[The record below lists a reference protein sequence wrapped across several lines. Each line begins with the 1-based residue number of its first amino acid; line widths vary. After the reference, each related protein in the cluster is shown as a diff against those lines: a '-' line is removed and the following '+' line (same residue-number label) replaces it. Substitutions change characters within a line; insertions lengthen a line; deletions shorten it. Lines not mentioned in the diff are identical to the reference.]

1 MMNLQK
7 CIFACLL
14 TAGIAHGADL
24 AFLQELV
31 EIPSSSID
39 YPQVNRAMQAMKSY
53 LEARGLF
60 CTVETDDCGREILFA
75 ATKPGKIQDYIL
87 SAHLD
92 VVPASYEGQYSMK
105 NENGRLTGRG
115 VGDDKGGSLA
125 VAQTLSALAGKDV
138 SVGCIFGAD
147 EELGGFT
154 TTWMVEK
161 MGYRPRRMV
170 IVVDSAYGKIG
181 YATKGQLMVKA
192 TLKGKGGHSS
202 APWKCEDLITQ
213 LSAAVVK
220 IKEEWYRR
228 HPLADGPD
236 HWSDV
241 LTPTIVKSEGTAL
254 NRIPSEVW
262 VNFNLRS
269 VRPEAKDECIQLI
282 KEFTG
287 GEVEVVRY
295 SPPCL
300 SDGNDPFVQRLKK
313 AMEAEIKEP
322 VPLERMPFATD
333 ARCFVSCGVPTV
345 NIGHKHGDSHGAT
358 EWATADSIDIVTRFL
373 TSFLAAEY
381 GIQPSAISILAKL
394 PPVRR
399 D

>member
-1 MMNLQK
+1 MTNLPSRMTL
-7 CIFACLL
+7 CLL
-14 TAGIAHGADL
+14 AAAAACAAHGADL
-24 AFLQELV
+24 ACLKELV

-39 YPQVNRAMQAMKSY
+39 YPQVNRATRAMKAY
-53 LEARGLF
+53 LEARGLH
-60 CTVETDDCGREILFA
+60 CSVETDDKGRELLFA
-75 ATKPGKIQDYIL
+75 ATKPGKVQDYIL

-92 VVPASYEGQYSMK
+92 VVPASYEGQYTFK
-105 NENGRLTGRG
+105 NDNGRLSGRG

-125 VAQTLSALAGKDV
+125 VAQALAALAGKDV

-170 IVVDSAYGKIG
+170 LVVDSAYAKIG

-228 HPLADGPD
+228 HPLADGAD

-241 LTPTIVKSEGTAL
+241 LTPTVVKSEGTAL

-269 VRPEAKDECIQLI
+269 VRPEAKDECCQLI
-282 KEFTG
+282 KEITK

-295 SPPCL
+295 SPPCV

-313 AMEAEIKEP
+313 AMEAELKAE

-333 ARCFVSCGVPTV
+333 ARCFVSCKVPVV

-358 EWATADSIDIVTRFL
+358 EWADADSIDVVTRYLVAFI
-373 TSFLAAEY
+373 TSEY
-381 GIQPSAISILAKL
+381 KAN
-394 PPVRR
+394 
-399 D
+399 

>member
-1 MMNLQK
+1 MK
-7 CIFACLL
+7 RLL
-14 TAGIAHGADL
+14 LAASVGLISFGVASAADL
-24 AFLQELV
+24 AFLKELV

-39 YPQVNRAMQAMKSY
+39 YPQVSRATRAMKAY
-53 LEARGLF
+53 LEKRGLF
-60 CTVETDDCGREILFA
+60 CSIETDDQGRELLFA
-75 ATKPGKIQDYIL
+75 ATKPGKVQDYIL

-92 VVPASYEGQYSMK
+92 VVPASYDGQYTFK
-105 NENGRLTGRG
+105 NDNGRLSGRG

-125 VAQTLSALAGKDV
+125 VAQTLVALAGKDV

-181 YATKGQLMVKA
+181 YATKGQLMVRA
-192 TLKGKGGHSS
+192 TVTGKGGHSS
-202 APWKCEDLITQ
+202 APWKCEDLITE

-228 HPLADGPD
+228 HPMAEGPD
-236 HWSDV
+236 HWSDI
-241 LTPTIVKSEGTAL
+241 LTPTVIHSEGTAL

-269 VRPEAKDECIQLI
+269 VRPEAKDECIELI
-282 KEFTG
+282 REITKG
-287 GEVEVVRY
+287 KVEVVRY
-295 SPPCL
+295 SPPCV
-300 SDGNDPFVQRLKK
+300 SEGNDPYVLRLKK
-313 AMEAEIKEP
+313 AMEAEMKKP

-333 ARCFVSCGVPTV
+333 ARCFVSCKVPVV
-345 NIGHKHGDSHGAT
+345 NVGHEHGDSHGAT
-358 EWATADSIDIVTRFL
+358 EWADAGSIDVVTRYL
-373 TSFLAAEY
+373 TAFFLAE
-381 GIQPSAISILAKL
+381 
-394 PPVRR
+394 
-399 D
+399 

>member
-1 MMNLQK
+1 MKKLLWTALVGLLASGA
-7 CIFACLL
+7 AC
-14 TAGIAHGADL
+14 AADL
-24 AFLQELV
+24 AFLKELV

-39 YPQVNRAMQAMKSY
+39 YPLVNRAMRAMKAY
-53 LEARGLF
+53 LEKRGVL
-60 CTVETDDCGREILFA
+60 CTVETDEQGREILFA
-75 ATKPGKIQDYIL
+75 ATKPGKVQDYII

-92 VVPASYEGQYSMK
+92 VVPASYEGQYTFK
-105 NENGRLTGRG
+105 NENGRLSGRG
-115 VGDDKGGSLA
+115 VGDDKGGALA
-125 VAQTLSALAGKDV
+125 VAQTLVALAGKNV

-170 IVVDSAYGKIG
+170 IVVDSSYGKIG
-181 YATKGQLMVKA
+181 YATKGQLMVRA
-192 TLKGKGGHSS
+192 TVAGKGGHSS

-228 HPLADGPD
+228 HPMADGPD

-241 LTPTIVKSEGTAL
+241 LTPTVVHSEGTAL

-269 VRPEAKDECIQLI
+269 VRPEAKDECIGLI
-282 KEFTG
+282 REVTKG
-287 GEVEVVRY
+287 KVEVVRY
-295 SPPCL
+295 SPPCV
-300 SDGNDPFVQRLKK
+300 SDGNDPYVLRLKK
-313 AMEAEIKEP
+313 AMEAELKAP

-333 ARCFVSCGVPTV
+333 ARCFVSCKVPVV
-345 NIGHKHGDSHGAT
+345 NVGHKGGDAHGAT
-358 EWATADSIDIVTRFL
+358 EWADADSIDRVTRYLTAFL
-373 TSFLAAEY
+373 LAE
-381 GIQPSAISILAKL
+381 
-394 PPVRR
+394 
-399 D
+399 